1 MKKSYQV
8 EGLIWSWDRIPNF
21 RSTAPISTI
30 FKALEGEGGAGRW
43 KGMVEG
49 YGGRW
54 KDGEGA
60 TGEISFYRWWSRMPN
75 TNPALWAF
83 SGPSLNWV
91 WDFTFQAHLKSCSN
105 LLVKLVH
112 KSLCLPLVR
121 LVSSPSRV
129 SDIWE
134 KTGLRHIDSNL
145 FNSWIARMRKSE
157 L

>member
-49 YGGRW
+49 GRMGKGQQERFLFTDDDPGCQTQTLHYERLADRAW
-54 KDGEGA
+54 IEF
-60 TGEISFYRWWSRMPN
+60 EILPF
-75 TNPALWAF
+75 
-83 SGPSLNWV
+83 
-91 WDFTFQAHLKSCSN
+91 
-105 LLVKLVH
+105 KLTW
-112 KSLCLPLVR
+112 
-121 LVSSPSRV
+121 RV
-129 SDIWE
+129 
-134 KTGLRHIDSNL
+134 
-145 FNSWIARMRKSE
+145 ARTY

>member
-30 FKALEGEGGAGRW
+30 FKALKGEGGAGSW

-112 KSLCLPLVR
+112 KISLSTSCSNCVQSIESLWYVR
-121 LVSSPSRV
+121 EDWASTYWLQP
-129 SDIWE
+129 
-134 KTGLRHIDSNL
+134 
-145 FNSWIARMRKSE
+145 F
-157 L
+157 